1 MLIVSA
7 GFVIRQ
13 ARDAKRLSQMDVAVA
28 LGKSLPA
35 VGQWE
40 RDVNTPRRAVAI
52 ALDELLDAGG
62 AIIEACGYVTQPVA
76 DGTALQMLAEQVRL
90 LGAEIATLRSE
101 LAAAGLLPAH
111 ASPTP
116 ARSARTPKV
125 PS

>member
-1 MLIVSA
+1 M
-7 GFVIRQ
+7 Q
-13 ARDAKRLSQMDVAVA
+13 VAVA
-28 LGKSLPA
+28 LGRSVQA
-35 VGQWE
+35 VRQWE
-40 RDVNTPRRAVAI
+40 SDTNTPRRAVAI

-101 LAAAGLLPAH
+101 LADAGLLPAH